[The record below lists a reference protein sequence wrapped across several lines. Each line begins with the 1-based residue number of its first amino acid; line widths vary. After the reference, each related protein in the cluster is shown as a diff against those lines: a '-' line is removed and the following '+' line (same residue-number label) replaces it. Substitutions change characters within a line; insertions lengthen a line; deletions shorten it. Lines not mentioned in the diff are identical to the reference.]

1 MKTNFADKVLKEARL
16 KKGLTQSEVA
26 ELAGISLRNYQRFED
41 GMFPKY
47 KSDTIGALDRIL
59 GIQIHDMIYDNLLSD
74 PEEPYYEKRAKPE
87 NSPIP
92 NEITQLVNS
101 NAILAE
107 SNKKLVDM
115 LHSTAGF
122 QKDKDLATSAMF
134 RGLLDGMADV
144 ATGKEYNSKSEA
156 LRGLSKQIH
165 EYVSAILIA
174 DNHGEKGKKH
184 T

>member
-1 MKTNFADKVLKEARL
+1 MDYKKEILKLLEIL
-16 KKGLTQSEVA
+16 SNNGLTKPDIEKRLGYSP
-26 ELAGISLRNYQRFED
+26 NYIGQIVSKGGNERV
-41 GMFPKY
+41 Y
-47 KSDTIGALDRIL
+47 KSL
-59 GIQIHDMIYDNLLSD
+59 QKLLHN
-74 PEEPYYEKRAKPE
+74 AKPD

-92 NEITQLVNS
+92 TEITQLVNS

>member
-1 MKTNFADKVLKEARL
+1 MQDFGKNLKLAMKA
-16 KKGLTQSEVA
+16 KGLSSLELGESIGVTQRMIQMYLNGSKTPTYKRLVKINELLGLDTKQQSELVT
-26 ELAGISLRNYQRFED
+26 EQS
-41 GMFPKY
+41 
-47 KSDTIGALDRIL
+47 
-59 GIQIHDMIYDNLLSD
+59 
-74 PEEPYYEKRAKPE
+74 KPV
-87 NSPIP
+87 PIP
-92 NEITQLVNS
+92 TEITQLVNS